1 MEGIMMEI
9 TQKIPAQPSVSTQL
23 SKSADSMPG
32 NETVQKREQE
42 KDQASVLPAK
52 DKVETQV
59 DSMNK
64 LLEVNLTSLK
74 FNLHEE
80 TDRYYV
86 EVVDQ
91 KTKEVVKEIP
101 PKEFLDLMA
110 RITEFTGI
118 LMDKKA

>member
-1 MEGIMMEI
+1 MMEI
-9 TQKIPAQPSVSTQL
+9 TQKVPAQPSVSTQL
-23 SKSADSMPG
+23 TKSAESMPG
-32 NETVQKREQE
+32 NERVQKREQD